1 MNKNIV
7 IFILVLLTL
16 LGSIWGSVANRQKI
30 SIEQDLK
37 NLKADMEKLT
47 VQTGKE
53 REQVLGKTAGL
64 QDTLAEKEK
73 QLQKA
78 RNELVALRKSIKVV
92 ESQLSE
98 CTATLQDMNLKN
110 ENYRKQLQA
119 AKTANSSLQAALARQ
134 EDEKKQAGR
143 QTESSGAEVVP
154 ESGEDAAGAETGT
167 EESAPVQEE
176 GQEEIFVLQDQLQ
189 TTSLTV
195 DQLREELNACNAQII
210 GLEKLVDEKN
220 AAIEETTQDMDRLKI
235 NMDVL
240 LSKIADQ
247 RDFLQEVQ
255 DTNRA
260 LEKELAARNEEIA
273 DLQEEIM
280 QSRAKEE

>member
-1 MNKNIV
+1 MNKNVV
-7 IFILVLLTL
+7 IFILVLFTL

-37 NLKADMEKLT
+37 NLQAEMEKLT
-47 VQTGKE
+47 SQTSKE

-64 QDTLAEKEK
+64 QDTLAEKEN

-78 RNELVALRKSIKVV
+78 RNELVTLRKSIKAV

-98 CTATLQDMNLKN
+98 CTATLQKMNLKN
-110 ENYRKQLQA
+110 ENYRKELQT
-119 AKTANSSLQAALARQ
+119 AKNTNSSLKAALARQ
-134 EDEKKQAGR
+134 AEEKKTMALQAG
-143 QTESSGAEVVP
+143 EPEAE
-154 ESGEDAAGAETGT
+154 AAGTAAAETETVQGEGVPV
-167 EESAPVQEE
+167 EEKDQ
-176 GQEEIFVLQDQLQ
+176 QEIFALQDQLQ

-210 GLEKLVDEKN
+210 GMEKLVDEKN
-220 AAIEETTQDMDRLKI
+220 AALDETTQEMDRLKI

-247 RDFLQEVQ
+247 RDFLQELQ
-255 DTNRA
+255 EKNRE
-260 LEKELAARNEEIA
+260 LEKELTDKNEEIA
-273 DLQEEIM
+273 DLHEEIM
-280 QSRAKEE
+280 KSPVKQE